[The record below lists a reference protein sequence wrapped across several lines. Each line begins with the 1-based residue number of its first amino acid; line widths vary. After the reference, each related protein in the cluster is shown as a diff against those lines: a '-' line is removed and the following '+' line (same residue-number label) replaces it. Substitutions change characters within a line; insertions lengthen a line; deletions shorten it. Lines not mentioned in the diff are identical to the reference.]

1 MVKIQIDVRS
11 EGDFS
16 RRDNL
21 YVAGGAERSDTP
33 GYTQMMPLRATFHH
47 RRGAGKT
54 QNMLTRGGVTWL
66 NINFVS

>member
-1 MVKIQIDVRS
+1 MVKIQIDIRS
-11 EGDFS
+11 EGEFS

-21 YVAGGAERSDTP
+21 YVAMALSEAIPRL
-33 GYTQMMPLRATFHH
+33 YTDDALRATFHH